1 MPTIA
6 TLDGISIYIYF
17 GDHTPPHVHAYAAE
31 NDGKFRI
38 ADGVMIAGDLPTKS
52 RRKLRK
58 WLDEIRDFALRKWRE
73 IAEA

>member
-6 TLDGISIYIYF
+6 TLDGIRIYIYF
-17 GDHTPPHVHAYAAE
+17 GDHNPPHVHAYAAE

-38 ADGVMIAGDLPTKS
+38 ADSVMIAGDLPTKDQ
-52 RRKLRK
+52 RKVRD
-58 WLDEIRDFALRKWRE
+58 WLNDNREIAAQKWRE